1 MKIKLFIAVFLLA
14 AAVAPAQTN
23 SLTGLLQQGLFEE
36 QASRNLDAA
45 ITDYQ
50 ALALRFDQDRQL
62 AATAI
67 FRLGEC
73 YRAQGRTNEAAA
85 QYQRILHDFSDQQ
98 TLALLSR
105 QNLAGMGAVEAAAR
119 TPDRAETADSTPV
132 SAEAA
137 VLDGQLAGI
146 AMLAT
151 SNSDPEQ
158 KARATLALFPD
169 ETLKKMLLRL
179 PRLKEQASQIKTN
192 SQLSLG
198 EWLHTKGYVTAISL
212 EEGAEQPE
220 RHSTNLLADAE
231 GELSQ
236 QQQWI
241 AGCVDSILEV
251 QRTKLRVLQ
260 AASRP
265 AAAHGETAVPVPAVS
280 DEDREIQRVQQ
291 MIQNSPDLINAA
303 SDGSTP
309 LVKAAFNG
317 WLKVAAYMLDHGAD
331 VNATAPDIRWTKA
344 LADAG
349 PVTPLMAAVAAGNKA
364 MTQFLIDRGAE
375 VNFNKSKSK
384 DTPLHLAA
392 QEGFQAVVAVLLA
405 SHAEVNARNQAGASP
420 LFAAV
425 QNGNVKIIQ
434 MLLAAGADAN
444 VKNNN
449 RQTVLNYFIQ
459 TSPELYQTL
468 LAGGANPNTEDSQGR
483 TPLSHAVEQGTTNIV
498 KLLLAAKAGPNR
510 GTLDAPLLGAIQR
523 QDLTVAELL
532 LQAGANPNAKGK
544 GDWPYYSGRY
554 SGRSVTPLYFAATQ
568 VQLPMVRLLL
578 KYKADPN
585 NTETD
590 GWPLLFSVLDFRYY
604 SEIIRALLEA
614 GADANATVDVG
625 PHRGGGVRPVMR
637 LSFADRLAELQDYH
651 ESVLQTA
658 ASQNQAA
665 TVEVLLQHGAN
676 PNAANERGDS
686 ALHSAASALADEPV
700 FAALLDHKANPNVR
714 NHAGKTPLALL
725 KDALQDHSSWP
736 SHLDSYAGKEALITK
751 LIARLHEHGA
761 LDNLPD
767 WDRITFSRP
776 ADDYSETVFEKSTN
790 HWNHFSLLEMLC
802 LAEGTQSH
810 KTFPDLANLTIAR
823 PAQDGLTRQRIPVN
837 LLAGTNGLDFTHDL
851 PLEFGDIVEVPEREH
866 SLADAP
872 QCLSPDQNMAILN
885 HFRDQAGEATLIV
898 AGGATIK
905 LPLQPFYSQITS
917 VLSRNNT
924 ARAALT
930 SNSDLARVKIT
941 RQNPQTNKKEEWIVD
956 CSHGDSSVSLS
967 DLWLRAGDV
976 IEVPA
981 KP

>member
-14 AAVAPAQTN
+14 AAIAPAQTN

-45 ITDYQ
+45 IIDYQ
-50 ALALRFDQDRQL
+50 ALALRFDQDRQI
-62 AATAI
+62 AATAV

-105 QNLAGMGAVEAAAR
+105 QNLAGMGAVEAPAR
-119 TPDRAETADSTPV
+119 TPDRANTPDAAPV

-146 AMLAT
+146 AMLF
-151 SNSDPEQ
+151 DPEQ
-158 KARATLALFPD
+158 KARATLVLFPD

-198 EWLHTKGYVTAISL
+198 DFTGSKTYAVAISPKTKL
-212 EEGAEQPE
+212 ARPE
-220 RHSTNLLADAE
+220 THGTNLLADAE
-231 GELSQ
+231 GELSLQ
-236 QQQWI
+236 QKWI
-241 AGCVDSILEV
+241 AGRVDSILEL
-251 QRTKLRVLQ
+251 QRTKLRAMQ
-260 AASRP
+260 AAARP
-265 AAAHGETAVPVPAVS
+265 APAHGETAVPAAVS

-291 MIQNSPDLINAA
+291 MIQNSPDLINATA
-303 SDGSTP
+303 AREGSTP

-317 WLKVAAYMLDHGAD
+317 RLKVAAYLLDHGAD
-331 VNATAPDIRWTKA
+331 VNATTPDFRWA
-344 LADAG
+344 SVLADSGYG
-349 PVTPLMAAVAAGNKA
+349 PVTPLMAAVIAGNKA

-375 VNFNKSKSK
+375 VNFNKLKSE
-384 DTPLHLAA
+384 DTPLHLATK
-392 QEGFQAVVAVLLA
+392 ENFQAVVAVLLA
-405 SHAEVNARNQAGASP
+405 SHAEVNARNHAGASP

-444 VKNNN
+444 VKNSDG
-449 RQTVLNYFIQ
+449 QTVLNFSIQ
-459 TSPELYQTL
+459 SSPELFQML

-483 TPLSHAVEQGTTNIV
+483 TPLSYAAEQGMTNIV

-510 GTLDAPLLGAIQR
+510 GTLDAPLLGAIQKR
-523 QDLTVAELL
+523 DLTAAELL

-544 GDWPYYSGRY
+544 VGWSVFMNGSLCDGSWHK
-554 SGRSVTPLYFAATQ
+554 SVTPLYFAATQ
-568 VQLPMVRLLL
+568 DQLPMVQLLL
-578 KYKADPN
+578 KSKADPN

-590 GWPLLFSVLDFRYY
+590 GHPLLFSVLDH
-604 SEIIRALLEA
+604 SEIIHALLEA
-614 GADANATVDVG
+614 GADPNV
-625 PHRGGGVRPVMR
+625 
-637 LSFADRLAELQDYH
+637 AD
-651 ESVLQTA
+651 
-658 ASQNQAA
+658 
-665 TVEVLLQHGAN
+665 
-676 PNAANERGDS
+676 ERGDS

-725 KDALQDHSSWP
+725 KDALQDHSSRP
-736 SHLDSYAGKEALITK
+736 SRLNSYVEKEALITK

-776 ADDYSETVFEKSTN
+776 ADDYSRTVFEKNTN
-790 HWNHFSLLEMLC
+790 NWNHFSLLEMLYVS
-802 LAEGTQSH
+802 GVNIDYPHT
-810 KTFPDLANLTIAR
+810 KFPDLAHLTVAR

-866 SLADAP
+866 SLADSVTV
-872 QCLSPDQNMAILN
+872 LSKDQAMAILN
-885 HFRDQAGEATLIV
+885 HFHDQAGEATLVV
-898 AGGATIK
+898 AGGATVK
-905 LPLQPFYSQITS
+905 LPLQPFYSQLTS

-930 SNSDLARVKIT
+930 SNSDLARVKVT
-941 RQNPQTNKKEEWIVD
+941 RQNPQTNKQEEWIVD
-956 CSHGDSSVSLS
+956 CSHGDSPVSLS